1 MQIQVFTFNQFF
13 ENTIIVFD
21 KTKECVII
29 DPGCY
34 TISEKDTLQK
44 YISTNNLIPVK
55 LINTH
60 CHIDHILG
68 NNFIAKTYDIELEM
82 NANDMELIKSSNEIA
97 QLYGFTDY
105 EMSPLP
111 KKFLNEG
118 DTLEFGNSQFKILFT
133 PGHAP
138 GHISLY
144 SEKDG
149 LLISGDIL
157 FNNSIGRTDLPGGNY
172 DLLIESIKNKILTL
186 NDNTIV
192 YCGHGPSTTI
202 GNERLNNPFLK

>member
-44 YISTNNLIPVK
+44 YISINNLVPVK

-68 NNFIAKTYDIELEM
+68 NNFIAKTYDLELEM
-82 NANDMELIKSSNEIA
+82 NANDMELIKISNEIA

-149 LLISGDIL
+149 LLISGDVL

-172 DLLIESIKNKILTL
+172 NLLIESIKNKILTL

>member
-44 YISTNNLIPVK
+44 YISINNLIPVK

-68 NNFIAKTYDIELEM
+68 NNFIAKTYDLELEM
-82 NANDMELIKSSNEIA
+82 NINDMELIKSSNEIA

-149 LLISGDIL
+149 LLISGDVL

-202 GNERLNNPFLK
+202 GNEKLNNPF

>member
-149 LLISGDIL
+149 LLISGDVYLTIAL
-157 FNNSIGRTDLPGGNY
+157 VE
-172 DLLIESIKNKILTL
+172 LI
-186 NDNTIV
+186 
-192 YCGHGPSTTI
+192 
-202 GNERLNNPFLK
+202 FLEATMIY

>member
-21 KTKECVII
+21 KTKECIII

-34 TISEKDTLQK
+34 TLSERDTLQK
-44 YISTNNLIPVK
+44 YISINNLIPVK

-68 NNFIAKTYDIELEM
+68 NNFIAKTYDLELEM

-149 LLISGDIL
+149 LLISGDVL